1 MECLLDHG
9 ADVNA
14 LALDFMGPSEAG
26 RTMIEGREGTPLYSA
41 AKWGNEEAR
50 VWLLNHGAHP
60 EARNELGETPAEWAK
75 RYDKDGPQRT
85 VRIRRAL
92 MKGSVAL
99 KKGNIKEA
107 EEREEKMQA
116 SDSVG
121 VAQRRPPLRLHKVL
135 IF

>member
-1 MECLLDHG
+1 M
-9 ADVNA
+9 
-14 LALDFMGPSEAG
+14 
-26 RTMIEGREGTPLYSA
+26 REGRKGTPLHSA

-50 VWLLNHGAHP
+50 VWLLNHGADP

-92 MKGSVAL
+92 MKKSAAL
-99 KKGNIKEA
+99 KTENVKETK
-107 EEREEKMQA
+107 EQEEKMQA

-121 VAQRRPPLRLHKVL
+121 VAQRRPPLRLHQVL